1 MTAGNDTNEI
11 ARRIAEQRPT
21 TARHEAGH
29 AIAAI
34 HYECPIENVS
44 IGGQWPILGTTRIG
58 VSRACDIIVIICG
71 PLAEHP
77 WNESILALGTL
88 RYLGQD
94 AESFS
99 YLRQGLNI
107 ADDELLD
114 LKAEAVVFSVTR
126 TSRRKLIGLLRHD
139 STRTPP
145 STSDQSGAISQFTVT
160 RAPSGRPPR
169 RIG

>member
-1 MTAGNDTNEI
+1 MTAGNDTNEV

-29 AIAAI
+29 AVAAI
-34 HYECPIENVS
+34 HYGCPIENVS

-58 VSRACDIIVIICG
+58 VSRAVDVIVIICG

-77 WNESILALGTL
+77 WSEFYPGAPVPL
-88 RYLGQD
+88 RDLLGQD
-94 AESFS
+94 AESFT

-114 LKAEAVVFSVTR
+114 LKAEAVVFLSDADVQAQIDR
-126 TSRRKLIGLLRHD
+126 IAQALLD
-139 STRTPP
+139 KDAPI
-145 STSDQSGAISQFTVT
+145 TSDQVRAISQFTVT
-160 RAPSGRPPR
+160 RAPSR
-169 RIG
+169 RSLSQ

>member
-1 MTAGNDTNEI
+1 MTTGNDTNEI

-77 WNESILALGTL
+77 WNEFYPGARVPL
-88 RYLGQD
+88 RDLLGQD

-114 LKAEAVVFSVTR
+114 LKAEAVVFLSDADVQAQIDR
-126 TSRRKLIGLLRHD
+126 IAQALLD
-139 STRTPP
+139 TDAAI
-145 STSDQSGAISQFTVT
+145 TSDQVRAISQFTVT

-169 RIG
+169 Q